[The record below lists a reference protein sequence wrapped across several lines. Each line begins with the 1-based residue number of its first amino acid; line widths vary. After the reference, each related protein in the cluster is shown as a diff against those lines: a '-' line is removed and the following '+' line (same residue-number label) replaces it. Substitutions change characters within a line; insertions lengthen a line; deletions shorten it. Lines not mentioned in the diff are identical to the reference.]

1 MIEKEIYMW
10 VRNRYRGLGGG
21 LYTGPDLEPYMSNW
35 PPRKYLLEY
44 MSKHNLKNYVDYMIK
59 HGF

>member
-1 MIEKEIYMW
+1 MW